1 LHKLEIRHIQKFQSE
16 TVLVL
21 QGGGSLGAYECGVY
35 KTLSKHDIK
44 FDIVAG
50 TSIGAVNGAIIV
62 GSKNDDPAKDLED
75 FWLDVSEKITPSFLP
90 DNTRSITSS
99 FYGALYG
106 NSKAFLP
113 IWFMPNQNS
122 LFSYKQPYL
131 YDTTPLKNT
140 LNKYIDFKKLNKSN
154 IPRLIVTATNLQT
167 SEPVIFDSMS
177 TNVDSDHLLG
187 CASFPFYGISWVE
200 KDGKYLWDG
209 SLLSNTPLREVIDV
223 SPRRDKKVYIVNLFP
238 RIQNE
243 LPENIFD
250 SWHRARDIVHTD
262 KTDHNIRMS
271 EVISRYLSL
280 LKDMHDILNNVQL
293 DENKK
298 ERFFQIEREYHKLA
312 EDRGAIIQEI
322 TKIERSEDIHFIFED
337 ADFSTSTI
345 KKLIRQGEKDA
356 EAAITQRR
364 DKTTK

>member
-1 LHKLEIRHIQKFQSE
+1 LHELEIRNIQRIQSE

-50 TSIGAVNGAIIV
+50 TSIGAVNAAIIV
-62 GSKNDDPAKDLED
+62 GSKNNNPEKDLED
-75 FWLDVSEKITPSFLP
+75 FWIDISEKITPSFLP

-99 FYGALYG
+99 FYSALYG
-106 NSKAFLP
+106 NSKVFLP
-113 IWFMPNQNS
+113 IWFIPNLNS

-131 YDTTPLKNT
+131 YDTAPLKNT
-140 LNKYIDFKKLNKSN
+140 LNKYIDYKKLSKSN
-154 IPRLIVTATNLQT
+154 IPRLIVTATDLQT

-177 TNVDSDHLLG
+177 MNVDSDHLLG

-200 KDGKYLWDG
+200 KEGKHLWDG

-243 LPENIFD
+243 LPENMFD
-250 SWHRARDIVHTD
+250 AWHRARDIIHTD
-262 KTDHNIRMS
+262 KTDHNVRMS

-280 LKDMHDILNNVQL
+280 LKEMHDILSNVQL
-293 DENKK
+293 DENKG
-298 ERFFQIEREYHKLA
+298 ERFFQIEGEYHRLA

-322 TKIERSEDIHFIFED
+322 IKIERSEDIHFIFED
-337 ADFSTSTI
+337 ADFSTNTI
-345 KKLIRQGEKDA
+345 KKLIRQGEEDA
-356 EAAITQRR
+356 ETAIAKRQ
-364 DKTTK
+364 KVEEV

>member
-154 IPRLIVTATNLQT
+154 IPRLIVT
-167 SEPVIFDSMS
+167 ER
-177 TNVDSDHLLG
+177 
-187 CASFPFYGISWVE
+187 
-200 KDGKYLWDG
+200 
-209 SLLSNTPLREVIDV
+209 LR
-223 SPRRDKKVYIVNLFP
+223 S
-238 RIQNE
+238 
-243 LPENIFD
+243 
-250 SWHRARDIVHTD
+250 
-262 KTDHNIRMS
+262 
-271 EVISRYLSL
+271 
-280 LKDMHDILNNVQL
+280 
-293 DENKK
+293 
-298 ERFFQIEREYHKLA
+298 
-312 EDRGAIIQEI
+312 
-322 TKIERSEDIHFIFED
+322 
-337 ADFSTSTI
+337 
-345 KKLIRQGEKDA
+345 
-356 EAAITQRR
+356 
-364 DKTTK
+364 